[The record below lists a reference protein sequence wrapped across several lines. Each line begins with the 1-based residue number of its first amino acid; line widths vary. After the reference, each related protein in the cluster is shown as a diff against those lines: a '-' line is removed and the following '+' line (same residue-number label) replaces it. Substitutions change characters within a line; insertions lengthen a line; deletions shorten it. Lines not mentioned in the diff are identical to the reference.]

1 MKRIFTFFFSLVLLA
16 NLTMFAA
23 IPSGYYSAADN
34 KKGSALLS
42 ALQGCIDNHT
52 VLSYSSLKN
61 YYDDTD
67 FTSEGYIWDMYS
79 TCEFTLS
86 DNSGNNGVVC
96 GMWNKEHS
104 IPQSWFGEA
113 SPMKSDLFHVYP
125 TDARVNN
132 ARSNYPFGETSN
144 RSAIAGSSKALGYLG
159 TSNFSGYSG
168 TVFEPVDQYKG
179 DFARTYFYMVARYL
193 DKNFNKSDNGKV
205 VFTYSNSTTGLT
217 TYAVNLFLKWHRQD
231 PVSQKEIDRN
241 NAVYKHQK
249 NRNPFIDYPYLA
261 EYIWGEKKNETM
273 VLNNLMSS
281 SDDDFIP
288 DESDGS
294 RDNVVHTPVL
304 SVNTTKVNFPSVL
317 VDEESSVSIKVTGVY
332 LTSNVTLTI
341 SGEDADMFETS
352 CSSLTIAEANNSIT
366 QNNVILTYVPT
377 EQGQHSGTLQIASE
391 GAETIIVQLYGACNA
406 SCNVTWMVN
415 GEEYTAGNPTTS
427 LAAGSRVNTL
437 PTAPKSPCTESNQF
451 VGWSEEVITT
461 PQDEMPADLFS
472 DASEAPAVS
481 HDVIYN
487 AVFATLEETEIFEE
501 QPAPVTMDLDNTD
514 GWTLS
519 GLIRDTK
526 HWRMVKDSY
535 IESPSINIAAVSSIT
550 INMRTYGGAT
560 YNTIEFSANG
570 TKIGELKAST
580 NKLNDYTW
588 TPTTTLSG
596 NGTLRFTSKANTAE
610 FGPALSSIHIETT
623 GGGVITEYY
632 YSNYVTSCDP
642 TTDVVEVQQPQ
653 QVGNKFLRDGQL
665 VIEYNGVYYNTLGQI
680 VNE

>member
-501 QPAPVTMDLDNTD
+501 QPAPVTMDLNNTD

-588 TPTTTLSG
+588 TPTTSLSG

-610 FGPALSSIHIETT
+610 FGPALSSINIETT

>member
-294 RDNVVHTPVL
+294 RDNVVHTPVV

-501 QPAPVTMDLDNTD
+501 QPAPVTMDLNNTD

>member
-294 RDNVVHTPVL
+294 RDNVVHTPVV

-481 HDVIYN
+481 HDVVYN

-501 QPAPVTMDLDNTD
+501 QPAPVTMDLNNTD

-665 VIEYNGVYYNTLGQI
+665 VVEYNGVYYNTLGQI

>member
-1 MKRIFTFFFSLVLLA
+1 MKRIFTFFLSWVLLT

-42 ALQGCIDNHT
+42 ALQGCIDDHT

-231 PVSQKEIDRN
+231 PVSQKEINRN

-249 NRNPFIDYPYLA
+249 NRNPFIDYPYLV

-273 VLNNLMSS
+273 VLNDLMSS
-281 SDDDFIP
+281 SDADFIP
-288 DESDGS
+288 GESDGS
-294 RDNVVHTPVL
+294 REDVVHTPVL
-304 SVNTTKVNFPSVL
+304 SVSNTTVNFPSVL

-332 LTSNVTLTI
+332 LTSSVTLTI

-352 CSSLTIAEANNSIT
+352 CSSLTINEANSSIT

-377 EQGQHSGTLQIASE
+377 EKGQHTATLQIASQ
-391 GAETIIVQLYGACNA
+391 GAETLTVKLYGACNA
-406 SCNVTWMVN
+406 ACQVTWMVN

-427 LAAGSRVNTL
+427 LAAGSKVTTL
-437 PTAPKSPCTESNQF
+437 PTAPQSPCTESNQF
-451 VGWSEEVITT
+451 VGWSEEVIDT
-461 PQDEMPADLFS
+461 PQDDMPADLFS
-472 DASEAPAVS
+472 DASEAPAIS
-481 HDVIYN
+481 HDVVYN
-487 AVFATLEETEIFEE
+487 AVFATLEETEILAT
-501 QPAPVTMDLDNTD
+501 PAAPVTMDLNNTD

-535 IESPSINIAAVSSIT
+535 IESPSINIASITSIT
-550 INMRTYGGAT
+550 IKMRTYGGT
-560 YNTIEFSANG
+560 SYNTIEFSANG
-570 TKIGELKAST
+570 TKIGELKAA
-580 NKLNDYTW
+580 NKTLNTYTW

-596 NGTLRFTSKANTAE
+596 SGSLRFTSKTNTDQN
-610 FGPALSSIHIETT
+610 GPALSSIHIEMA
-623 GGGVITEYY
+623 GGGAITEYY
-632 YSNYVTSCDP
+632 YSNYVTYCGP
-642 TTDVVEVQQPQ
+642 TTDIVEVQHSK
-653 QVGNKFLRDGQL
+653 QVGNKVIRNGQL
-665 VIEYNGVYYNTLGQI
+665 LIEYNGVYYNTVGQQ
-680 VNE
+680 VQ